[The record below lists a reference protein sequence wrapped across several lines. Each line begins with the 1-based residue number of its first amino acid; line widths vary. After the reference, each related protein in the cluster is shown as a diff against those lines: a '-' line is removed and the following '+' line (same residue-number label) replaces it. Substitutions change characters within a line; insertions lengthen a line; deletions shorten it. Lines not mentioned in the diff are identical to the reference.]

1 MKNFVAELRWRG
13 MLQDIMPQTEETLQ
27 KESTAGYVGFD
38 PTASSLH
45 IGNLVPIMLLVHF
58 QRAGHK
64 PIALVGGATGMIGD
78 PSGKSKERNLLT
90 MEQLETNVA
99 GVRKQLEKFLDF
111 SGENAAEVVNNYDWM
126 KDFNFLSFLREV
138 GKYLTVNYMM
148 SKDSVK
154 NRLETGISFT
164 EFSYQLLQGYDF
176 YHLFKEKNCRLQM
189 GGSDQW
195 GNITTGTELIRRK
208 DGGEAFALTCPL
220 LTKADGQKFG
230 KSESGNVWLDA
241 SLTSPYAF
249 YQFWLNVNDAD
260 LPRLIRFFTLY
271 SEEEITGWEQ
281 EHASNPN
288 ALKRILAEDVTRR
301 VHSQEALEDA
311 QKASQLLFGKST
323 LEDFENTNIETLQ
336 EVFQGV
342 PQCHFTADE
351 YESFAN
357 TVDLLA
363 EVLENQSGEKL
374 SKSEIR
380 RAIKGNGISINK
392 AKINEAQGNEKP
404 NFAKLKGKYI
414 LLQNGKKYHLA
425 IVNA

>member
-1 MKNFVAELRWRG
+1 
-13 MLQDIMPQTEETLQ
+13 
-27 KESTAGYVGFD
+27 
-38 PTASSLH
+38 
-45 IGNLVPIMLLVHF
+45 
-58 QRAGHK
+58 
-64 PIALVGGATGMIGD
+64 
-78 PSGKSKERNLLT
+78 

-99 GVRKQLEKFLDF
+99 GVRQQLEKFLDF
-111 SGENAAEVVNNYDWM
+111 SGENAAQVVNNYDWM
-126 KDFNFLSFLREV
+126 KDFNVLGFLREV
-138 GKYLTVNYMM
+138 GKFLTVNYMM

-176 YHLFKEKNCRLQM
+176 YHLYKEKNCRLQM

-230 KSESGNVWLDA
+230 KSESGNVWL
-241 SLTSPYAF
+241 SPELTSPYAF

-271 SEEEITGWEQ
+271 SKEEIEGFEAENAT
-281 EHASNPN
+281 NPN
-288 ALKRILAEDVTRR
+288 ALKRILAEDITRR
-301 VHSQEALEDA
+301 VHSQDALEDA

-323 LEDFENTNIETLQ
+323 LEDFENTDLAVLR
-336 EVFQGV
+336 EVFEGV
-342 PQCHFTADE
+342 PQRNFTVEE

-357 TVDLLA
+357 SVDLLA
-363 EVLENQSGEKL
+363 EVMQT
-374 SKSEIR
+374 SKGDIR

-392 AKINEAQGNEKP
+392 TKINEAQGNEKP
-404 NFAKLKGKYI
+404 NFTKLKDKYV
-414 LLQNGKKYHLA
+414 LLQNGRKFYLA

>member
-1 MKNFVAELRWRG
+1 
-13 MLQDIMPQTEETLQ
+13 
-27 KESTAGYVGFD
+27 
-38 PTASSLH
+38 SLH

-99 GVRKQLEKFLDF
+99 GVRNQLEKFLDF
-111 SGENAAEVVNNYDWM
+111 TGENAAQVVNNYDWM
-126 KDFNFLSFLREV
+126 KDFNFLGFLREV
-138 GKYLTVNYMM
+138 GKFLTVNYMM

-176 YHLFKEKNCRLQM
+176 YHLYKEKNCRLQM

-230 KSESGNVWLDA
+230 KSESGNVWL
-241 SLTSPYAF
+241 SPELTSPYAF

-260 LPRLIRFFTLY
+260 LPRLLRFFTLY
-271 SEEEITGWEQ
+271 SKEEIEGFEAENAT
-281 EHASNPN
+281 NPN
-288 ALKRILAEDVTRR
+288 ALKRILAEDITRR
-301 VHSQEALEDA
+301 VHSQDALEDA
-311 QKASQLLFGKST
+311 QRASQLLFGKST
-323 LEDFENTNIETLQ
+323 LDDFENTDLAVLR
-336 EVFQGV
+336 EVFEGV
-342 PQCHFTADE
+342 PQRNFTADE
-351 YESFAN
+351 YEGFAN
-357 TVDLLA
+357 SVDLLA
-363 EVLENQSGEKL
+363 EVMQT
-374 SKSEIR
+374 SKGDIR

-392 AKINEAQGNEKP
+392 TKINEAQGNEKP
-404 NFAKLKGKYI
+404 NFTKLKDKYV
-414 LLQNGKKYHLA
+414 LLQNGKKYYLA
-425 IVNA
+425 IIN

>member
-1 MKNFVAELRWRG
+1 MKNFVEELRWRG
-13 MLQDIMPQTEETLQ
+13 MLQDIMPQTEETLL
-27 KESTAGYVGFD
+27 KDATAGYVGFD

-90 MEQLETNVA
+90 MEQLEINVA
-99 GVRKQLEKFLDF
+99 GVRNQLEKFLDF
-111 SGENAAEVVNNYDWM
+111 TGENAAQVVNNYDWM
-126 KDFNFLSFLREV
+126 KDFNFLGFLREV
-138 GKYLTVNYMM
+138 GKFLTVNYMM

-176 YHLFKEKNCRLQM
+176 YHLYKEKNCRLQM

-208 DGGEAFALTCPL
+208 DGGEAYALTCPL

-230 KSESGNVWLDA
+230 KSESGNVWL
-241 SLTSPYAF
+241 SPELTSPYSF

-260 LPRLIRFFTLY
+260 LPRLLRFFTLY
-271 SEEEITGWEQ
+271 SKEEIEGFEAENAT
-281 EHASNPN
+281 NPN
-288 ALKRILAEDVTRR
+288 ALKRILAEDITRR
-301 VHSQEALEDA
+301 VHSQDALEDA
-311 QKASQLLFGKST
+311 QRASQLLFGKST
-323 LEDFENTNIETLQ
+323 LEDFENTDLPVLR
-336 EVFQGV
+336 EVFEGV
-342 PQCHFTADE
+342 PQRNFTSDE

-357 TVDLLA
+357 SVDLLA
-363 EVLENQSGEKL
+363 EVMQT
-374 SKSEIR
+374 SKGDIR

-392 AKINEAQGNEKP
+392 TKINEAQGNEKP
-404 NFAKLKGKYI
+404 NFTKLKGKFV

-425 IVNA
+425 VIE